1 MQKTKVPEIELTND
15 PLKNIQTMAPH
26 LSEQQQRD
34 VSNVILGVYLCTKSE
49 GKEPEDSEPQRI
61 A

>member
-1 MQKTKVPEIELTND
+1 MEKKIELTND
-15 PLKNIQTMAPH
+15 PLKNIQAMAPH

-34 VSNVILGVYLCTKSE
+34 VANVILGVYLCTKSE
-49 GKEPEDSEPQRI
+49 GKDLPESEPQRI